1 LGDDWFQRQWRLV
14 QQHANAY
21 QRAAWAKALS
31 YLSGSA
37 SCSGQLSGG
46 SDNNNGILKF
56 AIKERYIWLFNCRPI
71 EVFWKYTGFLFLQ
84 VVIIFY

>member
-1 LGDDWFQRQWRLV
+1 LQ
-14 QQHANAY
+14 
-21 QRAAWAKALS
+21 ALS

>member
-1 LGDDWFQRQWRLV
+1 M
-14 QQHANAY
+14 ASC
-21 QRAAWAKALS
+21 AAACQCISAACLAKALS

-46 SDNNNGILKF
+46 SDNNNGISEF

-71 EVFWKYTGFLFLQ
+71 EVYWNFTGFLLLQ
-84 VVIIFY
+84 VVIIFD